1 MADTNSSNFIFFPS
15 SHSFRIISC
24 LTQPVVFRFL
34 LSVKRDLS
42 HYQTTILDS
51 SKLKEFADNNFKFDE
66 NGKKLSKRLEN
77 TVGKGE
83 IARYEQFLLF
93 PQCFQK
99 ACFPGASKMSLCGN
113 GLNICRKYRTILACA
128 VYCRLTRA

>member
-1 MADTNSSNFIFFPS
+1 MSVSNVIVINPLPDDKF
-15 SHSFRIISC
+15 
-24 LTQPVVFRFL
+24 
-34 LSVKRDLS
+34 
-42 HYQTTILDS
+42 LDS

-66 NGKKLSKRLEN
+66 NSRKLSKRVEN

-99 ACFPGASKMSLCGN
+99 ACFPGVSKGV
-113 GLNICRKYRTILACA
+113 IVWEWVKYFLLVAE
-128 VYCRLTRA
+128 